1 MRPRGA
7 DRDAGSAVVD
17 FALVGSL
24 LTVLFAAVVQLGI
37 ALYVHNMLVSCAA
50 EGARFAARAD
60 RQASDAVPAT
70 KELIVQTLS
79 ASYAEDVTVDEE
91 TVGGVRTVV
100 VRIRAPVP
108 LFGFF
113 GPSRSMRV
121 TGHAF
126 SERQ

>member
-1 MRPRGA
+1 VRHPA
-7 DRDAGSAVVD
+7 SDRDAGSAVVD
-17 FALVGSL
+17 FALVGAL

-50 EGARFAARAD
+50 EGARYAARAD

-79 ASYAEDVTVDEE
+79 ASYAEDVTVGEE

-108 LFGFF
+108 LFGLF
-113 GPSRSMRV
+113 GPSRSMQA